1 MPLVVEESSLTG
13 ADRREVSKLCE
24 RFEFPL
30 ERIEED
36 GDVLVLVPD
45 SVERIPASGRLGQL
59 ALELREQGYRHV
71 AFAIQDDEQ

>member
-1 MPLVVEESSLTG
+1 VPFVVEESPLSG
-13 ADRREVSKLCE
+13 ADRTEVSKLCE

-45 SVERIPASGRLGQL
+45 SVERIPASGRLGEL
-59 ALELREQGYRHV
+59 ALELRERGYRHV
-71 AFAIQDDEQ
+71 AFAIQDDE